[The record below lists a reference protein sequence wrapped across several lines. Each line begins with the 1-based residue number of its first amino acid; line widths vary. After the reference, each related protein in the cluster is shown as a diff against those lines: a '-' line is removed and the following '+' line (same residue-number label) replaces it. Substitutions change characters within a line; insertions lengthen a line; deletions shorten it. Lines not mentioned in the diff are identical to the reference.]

1 MAEAEAESGLTV
13 VAGLRTR
20 IAANAVLLPIDMQ
33 QGFGAPGSP
42 ALSSRLDAP
51 ALRLLEA
58 WRASG
63 RTVVHVRHDSVEP
76 GSAFAPG
83 LPGHAW
89 RDGFSPQPGEALVAK
104 SVNAAFIGTDLDLRL
119 RRLGATTIVAFGLT
133 TDRCVSTT
141 VRVGANLG
149 YRMIVAADA
158 CAAFDQPGLEG
169 AIIPA
174 ATAHAVHL
182 ATLADEFA
190 EVARVEDIV
199 AGFGGA

>member
-1 MAEAEAESGLTV
+1 MIR
-13 VAGLRTR
+13 VAGLRR
-20 IAANAVLLPIDMQ
+20 LIPADAVLLPIDMQ
-33 QGFGAPGSP
+33 KGFGAPGAP
-42 ALSSRLDAP
+42 ALSSLPDGPASRLLDA
-51 ALRLLEA
+51 
-58 WRASG
+58 WRRSG
-63 RTVVHVRHDSVEP
+63 RSVIHVRHDSVEP

-83 LPGHAW
+83 LPGHAL
-89 RDGFSPQPGEALVAK
+89 REGFSPRTGEALVAK

-158 CAAFDQPGLEG
+158 CAAFDQPGLDG
-169 AIIPA
+169 APIPA
-174 ATAHAVHL
+174 ALAHAVHL

-190 EVARVEDIV
+190 EVASVDAVV
-199 AGFGGA
+199 AALAAA

>member
-1 MAEAEAESGLTV
+1 M
-13 VAGLRTR
+13 AGLRAL
-20 IAANAVLLPIDMQ
+20 IPADAVLLPIDMQ
-33 QGFGAPGSP
+33 RGFGAPGAP
-42 ALSSRLDAP
+42 ALNALPDAP

-63 RTVVHVRHDSVEP
+63 RVVIHVRHDSIEA
-76 GSAFAPG
+76 GSAFRPG
-83 LPGHAW
+83 LPGHAL
-89 RDGFSPQPGEALVAK
+89 REGFSPLPGEALVAK

-119 RRLGATTIVAFGLT
+119 RRLGAGTLVVFGLT

-158 CAAFDQPGLEG
+158 CAAFDQPGLDG
-169 AIIPA
+169 ATIGGA
-174 ATAHAVHL
+174 LVHAIHL

-190 EVARVEDIV
+190 EVASVSEIAASL
-199 AGFGGA
+199 AGA